1 MKRAILPILVLA
13 LSMTTSIAEARPAK
27 SFGVG
32 FEGVFNL
39 TNTTNEIADGEE
51 VDNSTFFLRFSPRAE
66 YYVVDNIP
74 ITLSMGVI
82 SRSLDRGET
91 SANEFDG
98 LFTLGTGYNIQANR
112 KFSFLLSVEAGG
124 YLGSSSRSTTIGDQ
138 EVEESTDTSGFGF
151 GGGIEP
157 AYLFSTNAQLRGG
170 IRYLGLIGSESVPS
184 AEEDLSVTTHT
195 VGLSLGFY
203 YFF

>member
-1 MKRAILPILVLA
+1 MKRVIVPFFLLAIS
-13 LSMTTSIAEARPAK
+13 LSASLAEARPAK

-32 FEGVFNL
+32 FDGVFNL

-51 VDNSTFFLRFSPRAE
+51 VDNNTFFLRLSPRAE
-66 YYVVDNIP
+66 YYIVDNVP
-74 ITLSMGVI
+74 LTLSMGI
-82 SRSLDRGET
+82 LSRSLDRGDA
-91 SANEFDG
+91 SANEFNG

-112 KFSFLLSVEAGG
+112 KFGILLSVEAGG
-124 YLGSSSRSTTIGDQ
+124 YLGSSSRSTEISGQ
-138 EVEESTDTSGFGF
+138 NVEESTDTSGFGF

-157 AYLFSTNAQLRGG
+157 AYHFSTNAQLRGG
-170 IRYLGLIGSESVPS
+170 VRYIGLIGTESVPS

-195 VGLSLGFY
+195 LGLSLGFF